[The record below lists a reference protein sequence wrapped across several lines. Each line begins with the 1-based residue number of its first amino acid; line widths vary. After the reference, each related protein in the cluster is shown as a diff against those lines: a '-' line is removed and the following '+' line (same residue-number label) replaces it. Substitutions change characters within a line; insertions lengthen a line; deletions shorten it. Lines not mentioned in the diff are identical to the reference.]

1 GRGSPQI
8 PALTGSF
15 ASLGSHRSHGIAR
28 LVVNLTDAPRSLAPL
43 GSDFAS
49 HRSHRSHG
57 IARLAL
63 NLTDAS
69 RLLLKAYLIRFLH
82 LFNPFKP
89 YLHLIK
95 INKKIGV
102 NGFLM
107 D

>member
-1 GRGSPQI
+1 MLHA
-8 PALTGSF
+8 ALL
-15 ASLGSHRSHGIAR
+15 LGAHTDLTLHGIAR
-28 LVVNLTDAPRSLAPL
+28 LALNLTDAPRSLAPL
-43 GSDFAS
+43 GS

-57 IARLAL
+57 TARLAL
-63 NLTDAS
+63 NLTDAP